1 MTQDPTTLRQSP
13 SDVDTAEIPVLRP
26 CAAERRL
33 SNNFNADRLAAI
45 DQKRIREL
53 EEENAV
59 LKVELDKL
67 RR

>member
-1 MTQDPTTLRQSP
+1 MTQDQ
-13 SDVDTAEIPVLRP
+13 SDVDTADIPVLRP
-26 CAAERRL
+26 CATERRL
-33 SNNFNADRLAAI
+33 SNNYNADRLAAI